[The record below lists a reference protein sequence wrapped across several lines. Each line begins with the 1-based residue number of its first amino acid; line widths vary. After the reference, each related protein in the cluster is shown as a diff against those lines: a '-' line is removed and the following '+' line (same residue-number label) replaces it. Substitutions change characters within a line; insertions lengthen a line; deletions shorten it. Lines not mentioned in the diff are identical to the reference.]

1 MSNGYFKV
9 EMPKNEPVKA
19 YLPGSPER
27 ASLKKE
33 LERQSAQVVQVP
45 MIIGGK
51 EVWTERKTKAVM
63 PHDHAHVIAEA
74 ASGGEKELKDA
85 IAAALAARKAW
96 TEMPMEHRVSIFL
109 KAADLIAGPMRDK
122 VNAATMLG
130 QSKTAYQAEIDTCE
144 LIDFLRFNV
153 YYLQQ
158 IYDRQ
163 PNNTPNVWNR
173 IEYRPLE
180 GFVTA
185 ISPFNF
191 TSIGANLPTAPAIAG
206 NVVLWKPA
214 TTAVLSNYYVMQALM
229 AAGLPAGVIN
239 FVPSRGSDMSKYVLS
254 DPNLAGFH
262 FTGSTEVFSGVY
274 SLVGENIKKY
284 KTYPRLVGETGGKD
298 FIFAHNSADV
308 PGLVAALTRAS
319 YEYQGQK
326 CSAAS
331 RAFVPAS
338 IWPQVK
344 EGMLAEIEKIKIGD
358 ITDFTNL
365 MGAVIDASAFK
376 TNKEYI
382 DYAKASEDAE
392 VICGGYDD
400 SKGYFIYPTLIEA
413 KKPDFKTMVEEIFGP
428 VMTVYV
434 YPDDKLDETLA
445 SCDTATSYGLSGA
458 IFADD
463 REAIVKMEDALK
475 GTAGNFYINDKPT
488 GAVIGQQ
495 PFGGARASGT
505 NDKAGSEINMYR
517 WLSPRTIKELRVSCL
532 DVTYPY
538 MVSSEGSKT
547 GTLCLHIRNC
557 LLSVGSFFE
566 LGH

>member
-158 IYDRQ
+158 IYERQ

-400 SKGYFIYPTLIEA
+400 SKGYFVYPTLIEA

-517 WLSPRTIKELRVSCL
+517 WLSPRTIKELRVPCL

-538 MVSSEGSKT
+538 MVEA
-547 GTLCLHIRNC
+547 
-557 LLSVGSFFE
+557 
-566 LGH
+566 

>member
-122 VNAATMLG
+122 VNVATMLG
-130 QSKTAYQAEIDTCE
+130 QSKTVYQAEIDTCE

-400 SKGYFIYPTLIEA
+400 SKGYFVYPTLIEA

-517 WLSPRTIKELRVSCL
+517 WLSPRTIKELRVPCL

-538 MVSSEGSKT
+538 MVEA
-547 GTLCLHIRNC
+547 
-557 LLSVGSFFE
+557 
-566 LGH
+566 

>member
-130 QSKTAYQAEIDTCE
+130 QSKTVYQAEIDTCE

-173 IEYRPLE
+173 IEYRQLE

-400 SKGYFIYPTLIEA
+400 SKGYFVYPTLIEA

-517 WLSPRTIKELRVSCL
+517 WLSPRTIKELRVPCL

-538 MVSSEGSKT
+538 MVEA
-547 GTLCLHIRNC
+547 
-557 LLSVGSFFE
+557 
-566 LGH
+566 

>member
-33 LERQSAQVVQVP
+33 LERQSAQIVQVP

-85 IAAALAARKAW
+85 IAAALTARKAW

-130 QSKTAYQAEIDTCE
+130 QSKTVYQAEIDTCE

-400 SKGYFIYPTLIEA
+400 SKGYFVYPTLIEA

-517 WLSPRTIKELRVSCL
+517 WLSPRTIKELRVPCL

-538 MVSSEGSKT
+538 MVEA
-547 GTLCLHIRNC
+547 
-557 LLSVGSFFE
+557 
-566 LGH
+566 

>member
-51 EVWTERKTKAVM
+51 EVWTGRKTKAVM

-358 ITDFTNL
+358 ITDFRNL

-382 DYAKASEDAE
+382 DYAKASEDAD

-505 NDKAGSEINMYR
+505 NDKAGSDINMYR
-517 WLSPRTIKELRVSCL
+517 WLSPRTIKELRVPCL

-538 MVSSEGSKT
+538 MVEA
-547 GTLCLHIRNC
+547 
-557 LLSVGSFFE
+557 
-566 LGH
+566 